1 MPSRVHSMLL
11 FLLFQ
16 VTHSSPN
23 ATLTTDQVGFA
34 YLTKTVTSAKN
45 FHFKNYKSVTKV
57 ECTQGSWLLWISVV
71 RFSLMYI
78 FFKKIVQISS
88 VCNFHYISTLV
99 GNSNDPPQKYCIL
112 DVIKRLINQSRLVK
126 TGRNWSKLVETGQNC
141 QNWLKLVMAFLVQ
154 RPTGP
159 LSEHF

>member
-1 MPSRVHSMLL
+1 M
-11 FLLFQ
+11 
-16 VTHSSPN
+16 
-23 ATLTTDQVGFA
+23 
-34 YLTKTVTSAKN
+34 
-45 FHFKNYKSVTKV
+45 
-57 ECTQGSWLLWISVV
+57 
-71 RFSLMYI
+71 
-78 FFKKIVQISS
+78 
-88 VCNFHYISTLV
+88 VCNLHFSFSTKLKMAKYSKVSINTLV

-126 TGRNWSKLVETGQNC
+126 TGRNWSKLVETGQNWLKLVKTGQNC